1 MTLTILSENSPHPKN
16 PGLKAEHGLAV
27 HVALD
32 GYSILYDFG
41 PEGTLLPNSKI
52 LGINLETVNLGI
64 LSHGHYD
71 HAGDLEA
78 FLQLNGEAM
87 VNHGRDAFS
96 PRWSISKGS
105 PRDVGIPMKMD
116 GEFAD
121 RLSVVEGLDDRDD
134 FVILPAA
141 PGHCARPTG
150 NAFLLAGPEGERLQ
164 DDFIDE
170 LTLVIRGKKGLVVI
184 TGCSHRGILNILDQV
199 KIYCPKCPV
208 SALIGGFHLVD
219 KEESEENLR
228 KIAGQLAAS
237 LPESRIYSG
246 HCTENKAIEI
256 LTETFGD
263 RYENMYTGKVMT
275 F

>member
-1 MTLTILSENSPHPKN
+1 M
-16 PGLKAEHGLAV
+16 A
-27 HVALD
+27 
-32 GYSILYDFG
+32 
-41 PEGTLLPNSKI
+41 
-52 LGINLETVNLGI
+52 I
-64 LSHGHYD
+64 LSHGHCD

-78 FLQLNGEAM
+78 FLQVNGEAS
-87 VNHGRDAFS
+87 VYHGREAFA

-105 PRDVGIPMKMD
+105 PRDVGISMKED
-116 GEFAD
+116 GDFAD
-121 RLSVVEGLDDRDD
+121 RLSVVEVLDDRDD

-141 PGHCARPTG
+141 PGYWARPTG
-150 NAFLLAGPEGERLQ
+150 NAFLLAGPEGGRLQ

-170 LTLVIRGKKGLVVI
+170 LTLVIRGKKGLVVL

-199 KIYCPKCPV
+199 KTYCPKCPI

-228 KIAGQLAAS
+228 IIADHMAAK

-246 HCTENKAIEI
+246 HCTEEKAIEI
-256 LTETFGD
+256 LAETFGD

>member
-1 MTLTILSENSPHPKN
+1 MTLTILSENSSNPEN

-41 PEGTLLPNSKI
+41 PKGTLLPNSEK
-52 LGINLETVNLGI
+52 LGISLETVSMGI

-78 FLQLNGEAM
+78 FLQ
-87 VNHGRDAFS
+87 VNDKARVYYGRNAFS

-105 PRDVGIPMKMD
+105 PRDAGLPMKKD
-116 GEFAD
+116 SDFAD
-121 RLSVVEGLDDRDD
+121 RLSVVKVLDKRDD

-141 PGHCARPTG
+141 PGFWARPTG
-150 NAFLLAGPEGERLQ
+150 NALLLAGSEGERLQ
-164 DDFIDE
+164 DDFVDE
-170 LTLVIRGKKGLVVI
+170 LTLVIHGKKGLVVL
-184 TGCSHRGILNILDQV
+184 TGCSHRGILNIVDQV
-199 KIYCPKCPV
+199 KTYCPKCPV

-228 KIAGQLAAS
+228 NIASRLATS
-237 LPESRIYSG
+237 LPESLIYSG
-246 HCTENKAIEI
+246 HCTGKKAVDI
-256 LTETFGD
+256 LAETFGD
-263 RYENMYTGKVMT
+263 RYENMYVGKVMK